1 MKIGPKYKI
10 ARRVGAPIFEK
21 TQTQKYAL
29 RSERRGKTRK
39 FLKPKSEF
47 GIQLNEKQKARFIYG
62 LTERQFS
69 NYVKESLSKKS
80 THTSQTIFECL
91 ERRIDNVIY
100 RMGFAS
106 TRRAA
111 RQMVSHGHITVNA
124 KKITIPS
131 YRVEIS
137 DILGIRAGSANK
149 VLFKQMIE
157 SAKTASIPSWI
168 SFDAQ
173 KNIATIQ
180 GLPQLNQTDTMFDL
194 NAVVEFYSR

>member
-1 MKIGPKYKI
+1 MKLGPKYKI

-29 RSERRGKTRK
+29 RAERRGKTRK

-62 LTERQFS
+62 LTEKQFS
-69 NYVKESLSKKS
+69 NYVKEALSKKS
-80 THTSQTIFECL
+80 TRATQTIFEYL
-91 ERRIDNVIY
+91 ERRVDNVVY
-100 RMGFAS
+100 RMGLVP

-111 RQMVSHGHITVNA
+111 RQMVSHGHVTVNG

-131 YRVEIS
+131 RRMDVS
-137 DILGIRAGSANK
+137 DIVGIRSGSVGK
-149 VLFKQMIE
+149 GLFV
-157 SAKTASIPSWI
+157 SINETMKNNTVPSWI
-168 SFDAQ
+168 AMDAQ
-173 KNIATIQ
+173 KLTGTIQ
-180 GLPQLNQTDTMFDL
+180 GMPQLSQTDVMFDL